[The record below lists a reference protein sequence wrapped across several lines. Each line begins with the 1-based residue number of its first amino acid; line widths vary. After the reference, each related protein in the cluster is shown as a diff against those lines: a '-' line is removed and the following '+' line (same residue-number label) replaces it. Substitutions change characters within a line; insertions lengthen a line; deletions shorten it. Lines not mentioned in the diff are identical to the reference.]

1 MGVFKAATANNLVRE
16 RLKNDSIEAVEG
28 LRFDML
34 EFLYSIISFFH
45 INIVKNQVDMTC
57 FDKFCLFFD
66 HASHLQFN
74 NW

>member
-1 MGVFKAATANNLVRE
+1 MGVFKAATVNNLVRE
-16 RLKNDSIEAVEG
+16 LLKNDSIEVVEA

-34 EFLYSIISFFH
+34 EFLYRMISFFH
-45 INIVKNQVDMTC
+45 INQVDMTC
-57 FDKFCLFFD
+57 FDRYCLFFD